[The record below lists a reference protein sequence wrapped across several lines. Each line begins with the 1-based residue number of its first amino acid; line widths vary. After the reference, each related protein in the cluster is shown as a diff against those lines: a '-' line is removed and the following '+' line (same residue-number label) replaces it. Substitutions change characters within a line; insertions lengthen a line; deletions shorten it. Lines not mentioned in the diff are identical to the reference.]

1 VIKKMDKNSLLV
13 IRIRGTI
20 NVSKREEDTLRMLRV
35 ERNNYATIIDDRPD
49 YTGMLQK
56 AKDWITWGEPSV
68 ETVKAILEKRGRA
81 PGDRAITDDYIR
93 ELGFDGLDDLAEK
106 LVNCEISINQI
117 EGIKPFF
124 RLHPPKKG
132 FKKSVKR
139 PYRNKGEL
147 GYRGEEI
154 NELAMRMC

>member
-1 VIKKMDKNSLLV
+1 MENNSLLV

-20 NVSKREEDTLRMLRV
+20 NVSKREEDTLKMLRV
-35 ERNNYATIIDDRPD
+35 ERNNYATIIDNRPD
-49 YTGMLQK
+49 YKGMLQK
-56 AKDWITWGEPSV
+56 AKDWITWGEPTID
-68 ETVKAILEKRGRA
+68 TVKAILEKRGRA
-81 PGDRAITDDYIR
+81 PGDKQITEEYIK
-93 ELGFDGLDDLAEK
+93 EIGFESFEDLAAK
-106 LVNCEISINQI
+106 LVNCEVSINKI

-147 GYRGEEI
+147 GYRGEDI
-154 NELAMRMC
+154 NELAIRMC

>member
-1 VIKKMDKNSLLV
+1 MIEMEKNSILV

-20 NVSKREEDTLRMLRV
+20 NASRREEDTLKMLRV
-35 ERNNYATIIDDRPD
+35 DRNNYATIIDDRPD
-49 YTGMLQK
+49 YQGMLQK
-56 AKDWITWGEPSV
+56 AKDWITWGEPSL

-81 PGDRAITDDYIR
+81 PGDRKLTLEYIK
-93 ELGFDGLDDLAEK
+93 ELGFESFDDLAEK
-106 LVNCEISINQI
+106 LVKCELSFNQI

-132 FKKSVKR
+132 FKQSVKR
-139 PYRNKGEL
+139 PFRNRGEL
-147 GYRGEEI
+147 GYRGKAI

>member
-1 VIKKMDKNSLLV
+1 MAMEKNSLLV
-13 IRIRGTI
+13 IRIRGTL

-35 ERNNYATIIDDRPD
+35 DRNNYATIIDDRPD
-49 YTGMLQK
+49 YKGMLQK
-56 AKDWITWGEPSV
+56 AKDWITWGEPTV
-68 ETVKAILEKRGRA
+68 ETIKAILEKRGRA
-81 PGDRAITDDYIR
+81 PGEKKLSDEYIQ
-93 ELGFDGLDDLAEK
+93 ELGFEDFDELAKK
-106 LVNCEISINQI
+106 LVECELSINQV

-139 PYRNKGEL
+139 QYGNNGEL
-147 GYRGEEI
+147 GYRGEAI

>member
-1 VIKKMDKNSLLV
+1 MSKNSLLV

-35 ERNNYATIIDDRPD
+35 DRNNYATIIDNRSD

-56 AKDWITWGEPSV
+56 AKDWITWGEPTV
-68 ETVKAILEKRGRA
+68 ETVKTMLEKRGKA
-81 PGDRAITDDYIR
+81 PGDVNLTEEYVK
-93 ELGFDGLDDLAEK
+93 ELGFESFDDLAEK
-106 LVNCEISINQI
+106 LVKCEVSINQI
-117 EGIKPFF
+117 EGLKPFF

-139 PYRNKGEL
+139 PYKSKGEL
-147 GYRGEEI
+147 GYRGEDI
-154 NELAMRMC
+154 NELAVRMC

>member
-1 VIKKMDKNSLLV
+1 MEKNSILV

-20 NVSKREEDTLRMLRV
+20 NVSKREEDTLRFLRID
-35 ERNNYATIIDDRPD
+35 RNNYATIIDDRPD
-49 YTGMLQK
+49 YKGMLQK
-56 AKDWITWGEPSV
+56 AKDWITWGEPNV
-68 ETVKAILEKRGRA
+68 ETVKIMLKKRGKA
-81 PGDRAITDDYIR
+81 PGDEKLTEKYIK
-93 ELGFDGLDDLAEK
+93 ELGFESFDELASKIVKCELGL
-106 LVNCEISINQI
+106 NQI

-139 PYRNKGEL
+139 AYRNKGEL
-147 GYRGEEI
+147 GYRGESI

>member
-1 VIKKMDKNSLLV
+1 MIKMSKNSLLV

-35 ERNNYATIIDDRPD
+35 DRNNYATIIDDRPD
-49 YTGMLQK
+49 YKGMLQR
-56 AKDWITWGEPSV
+56 AKDWITWGEPTV
-68 ETVKAILEKRGRA
+68 ETVKVMLEKRGKA
-81 PGDRAITDDYIR
+81 PGDKILTEEYIK
-93 ELGFDGLDDLAEK
+93 ELGFEGFEDLAEK
-106 LVNCEISINQI
+106 LVSCEVNINQL

-139 PYRNKGEL
+139 PYRSKGEL
-147 GYRGEEI
+147 GYRGEDI
-154 NELAMRMC
+154 NELAVRMC

>member
-1 VIKKMDKNSLLV
+1 VRPMEKNSLLV

-35 ERNNYATIIDDRPD
+35 DRNNYATIIDDRAD
-49 YTGMLQK
+49 YKGMLQK
-56 AKDWITWGEPSV
+56 AKDWITWGEPTV
-68 ETVKAILEKRGRA
+68 ETVKEMLIKRGKA
-81 PGDRAITDDYIR
+81 PGEVKLSEEYIK
-93 ELGFDGLDDLAEK
+93 ELGYESFDELAEK
-106 LVNCEISINQI
+106 IVNCEIGIHHI

-139 PYRNKGEL
+139 PYKSKGEL
-147 GYRGEEI
+147 GYRGEAI
-154 NELAMRMC
+154 NELAVRMC

>member
-1 VIKKMDKNSLLV
+1 MQTTSLLV

-20 NVSKREEDTLRMLRV
+20 NVSKREEDTLRFLRID
-35 ERNNYATIIDDRPD
+35 RNNYATIIDNRPD
-49 YTGMLQK
+49 YKGMLQK
-56 AKDWITWGEPSV
+56 AKDWITWGEPDIKTIKSL
-68 ETVKAILEKRGRA
+68 LEKRGRA
-81 PGDRAITDDYIR
+81 PGNEKLTIDYLERI
-93 ELGFDGLDDLAEK
+93 GLESFEVLAEK
-106 LVNCEISINQI
+106 LVKCEISFNQI

-139 PYRNKGEL
+139 PYRSQGEL
-147 GYRGEEI
+147 GYRGEAI